1 MDLTFNNVS
10 IPRVQFAKLLGTWI
24 DDRLDWDVHVKKLI
38 IKLRCGLGMLK
49 RSQNLLTSKAKR
61 LLYFGQI
68 HSNLCYCLSIWG
80 TMIQKKLMDDIT
92 RVQKKAVKLI
102 DPTISAFDAFTKYNI
117 LPFDK
122 LV

>member
-1 MDLTFNNVS
+1 MT
-10 IPRVQFAKLLGTWI
+10 G
-24 DDRLDWDVHVKKLI
+24 LDWDVHVKKLI

-92 RVQKKAVKLI
+92 GVQKKAVKLI
-102 DPTISAFDAFTKYNI
+102 DPTISASDAFTKYNI

-122 LV
+122 LVRLEQCKTGLQVVQQPTPIESG